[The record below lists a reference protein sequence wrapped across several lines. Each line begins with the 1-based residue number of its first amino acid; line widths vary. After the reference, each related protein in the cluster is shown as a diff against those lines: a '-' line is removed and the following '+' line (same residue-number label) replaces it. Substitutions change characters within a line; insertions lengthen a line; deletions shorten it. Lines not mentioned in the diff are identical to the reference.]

1 MCPEIRITNQLFDVA
16 IMFIKR
22 LSSMQAV
29 DMFDF
34 W

>member
-1 MCPEIRITNQLFDVA
+1 MRPETRIINQLFDVA

-22 LSSMQAV
+22 LSSMQAA
-29 DMFDF
+29 DMFDL